1 MKNRIIVKGLVTGII
16 CLLMLVSFPMVTGE
30 DILYPKEEGPYNVLI
45 SGKCTGMG
53 GRLYPM
59 FLHPSPLWLLVYPL
73 SIEWHFYEDYV
84 FFVNGEKQDI
94 DYRVQIDLTG
104 FKGYGP
110 SFYMLLL
117 KEKVRWSTL
126 SLRLPSTIIRR
137 VWAAPAQPAQAP
149 ARRQ

>member
-1 MKNRIIVKGLVTGII
+1 MNNHYLKKGFAVGII
-16 CLLMLVSFPMVTGE
+16 CLLMLVSIPMVTGE
-30 DILYPKEEGPYNVLI
+30 DILYPKEEGPYNVFI

-117 KEKVRWSTL
+117 KEKVGHLFFKLTGSITTPRA
-126 SLRLPSTIIRR
+126 RIIGRCAEILVIDMR
-137 VWAAPAQPAQAP
+137 
-149 ARRQ
+149 